1 MSTTRDGRA
10 PSVRVERPL
19 QSFPSRIALV
29 LLAAGALV
37 ALAAPASAKVF
48 YSQKE
53 ALELAFPEAD
63 RIDRRSVALDD
74 DQAEAIETRARSRL
88 ESRIVTLFTGLR
100 GDEVLGYAFIDVHNV
115 RTLPEAFLVVLKPD
129 GSIQSLRLLAFYE
142 PQEYKPSD
150 RWLRQFDD
158 RRLEKSL
165 RLGGEIH
172 GIAGSTLSSH
182 AVTGGVR
189 RSLALYELLVLGE
202 TGTESRQVGQT
213 DVPKRPAAEEPASVP
228 ILGTGG

>member
-1 MSTTRDGRA
+1 MLAS
-10 PSVRVERPL
+10 
-19 QSFPSRIALV
+19 
-29 LLAAGALV
+29 LLALGILV
-37 ALAAPASAKVF
+37 MPSAQAFAKVF

-53 ALELAFPEAD
+53 ALELAFPDAD

-74 DQAEAIETRARSRL
+74 DEAQAIEARAKSKL

-100 GDEVLGYAFIDVHNV
+100 GDDVLGYAFIDVHNV
-115 RTLPEAFLVVLKPD
+115 RTLPEAFLIVLKPD
-129 GSIQSLRLLAFYE
+129 GSVHSLRLLAFYE
-142 PQEYKPSD
+142 PQEYKPSE

-158 RRLEKSL
+158 RHLDKTL

-189 RSLALYELLVLGE
+189 RALALYELLVLGSTQAE
-202 TGTESRQVGQT
+202 GRQIGQT
-213 DVPKRPAAEEPASVP
+213 APAKQRDAAEASAVP
-228 ILGTGG
+228 VLGSGG